1 MLPATRRRLGA
12 VTASA
17 ALTLGMTAILPASPS
32 EATATPRA
40 GSPLTAPVVAAQVDA
55 PIPVLD
61 WSRCESG
68 ARALCATAEVPLDY
82 DDPTGPTILLDLL
95 KVPALD
101 SGNKLGTLFVNPGG
115 PGGSATEFAFFGADL
130 LGDTVAMR
138 YDVVGIDPRGVGE
151 HSQMVCTAAD
161 DPPNQTVGFPITE
174 QQSKQVW
181 RAGRWIRNACVSAPE
196 QIVQHMSTADTAR
209 DMDLIRQAVGEE
221 ELDYYGISYGTFL
234 GATYAA
240 MFPDRV
246 GRFVVD
252 GVLDP
257 VNWSTGDAGNADL
270 PFTTRIASA
279 RGAYE
284 ALTSGLTE
292 CDRVGKRSCA
302 FAGDAESKWRWLVRK
317 AKAGKLRAYGGN
329 VSYPDLVGGTLGM
342 LYDNI
347 SYDWLGSALA
357 DLYRRAHKHTAKA
370 GGVSAAEWHRIATRV
385 TRAPYALAG
394 AGFEINDAFHGVSCA
409 DTSNPTTRQAWW
421 DAGRQQDRDYP
432 WFGSLWTWESA
443 ACAKW
448 PAAAQEDSFR
458 GPYDVTTANPILVV
472 GNSHDPAT
480 PVQGAR
486 RFTTLFEGSRFLL
499 MDGWGHGAIG
509 NTCVTAAFDDYYATG
524 ALPREGSVCEKDYP
538 LFGGF
543 FKAHGLP
550 SWRPQA
556 G

>member
-1 MLPATRRRLGA
+1 MLATTRRRL
-12 VTASA
+12 TAIA
-17 ALTLGMTAILPASPS
+17 AAAATALGVAAILPASPGH
-32 EATATPRA
+32 ATARPHT
-40 GSPLTAPVVAAQVDA
+40 GPVLAAQVDA
-55 PIPVLD
+55 PIPALD

-101 SGNKLGTLFVNPGG
+101 SANKLGTLFVNPGG
-115 PGGSATEFAFFGADL
+115 PGGSATEFAPYAADL
-130 LGDTVAMR
+130 LGDTVALD
-138 YDVVGIDPRGVGE
+138 YDVIGIDPRGVGE
-151 HSQMVCTAAD
+151 HSQMVCTAAG
-161 DPPNQTVGFPITE
+161 DPPNFTVGFPITE
-174 QQSKQVW
+174 QESKQVW
-181 RAGRWIRNACVSAPE
+181 RFQRWIRNACVSAPE
-196 QIVQHMSTADTAR
+196 EIVNHMSTADTAR
-209 DMDLIRQAVGEE
+209 DMDLIRQAVGED

-257 VNWSTGDAGNADL
+257 VNWSTGDADNADL
-270 PFTTRIASA
+270 PFTTRIKSA

-284 ALTSGLTE
+284 ALTTGLTE
-292 CDRVGKRSCA
+292 CDRVGRRLCP
-302 FAGDAESKWRWLVRK
+302 FAGDAEAKWRWLVTK
-317 AKAGKLRAYGGN
+317 AKAGKLRAYGGRLAY
-329 VSYPDLVGGTLGM
+329 SDLVGGTLGM
-342 LYDNI
+342 LYDNV
-347 SYDWLGSALA
+347 SYDWLGYSLA
-357 DLYRRAHKHTAKA
+357 DLYKQARKHTTKA
-370 GGVSAAEWHRIATRV
+370 GGVTAAQMRRIARQV
-385 TRAPYALAG
+385 TRAPYAMAG
-394 AGFEINDAFHGVSCA
+394 TGVPINDAFHGVSCA
-409 DTSNPTTRQAWW
+409 DTANPTTREDWW
-421 DAGRQQDRDYP
+421 NAGRQQDRDFP
-432 WFGSLWTWESA
+432 WFGSLWTWDSA

-448 PAAAQEDSFR
+448 PTAAQDDSFR
-458 GPYDVTTANPILVV
+458 GPYDVTPANPILVV

-486 RFTTLFEGSRFLL
+486 RVTTLFEGSRFLL

-524 ALPREGSVCEKDYP
+524 ALPREGTVCEKDYP
-538 LFGGF
+538 LFGAY
-543 FKAHGLP
+543 FKARSLP